1 MAELKSVNGK
11 ILLVNLTSGEITVD
25 EPEAAFYRKYLGGG
39 AVGAYYILKTM
50 PAKADPLGPDNVIT
64 FCPGILTGG
73 AFSGASRFSVNAKS
87 PLTGCIGDSQCG
99 GNFGPALKWAGFDAV
114 VVTGKAPA
122 PVYLWIHD
130 GEAEIRDASA
140 VWGLFT
146 GDTRKA
152 IAKELGDDK
161 IRMACIGPAGERLV
175 SFANVSGDGSDYAG
189 RTGMGA
195 VMGSKNLKA
204 VVAKGDKKPEYADPE
219 TVKEIARRGAENFKT
234 SGFPQMLKEFGT
246 SAGTEF
252 LSGLGCFPTRN
263 CSRGSFEQVKGLSGE
278 TMKKTIGHGSQACFG
293 CVVRCRQIASASEP
307 YEIDP
312 EYGAPEYETIGMLG
326 GNLEI
331 GDIAAVA
338 RANMLCNAYGMDTIN
353 TGAAIAWLIECHE
366 NGLAPAAKTKGLDL
380 RFGNPDVMLQLVEM
394 IGERRGIGDLLARGL
409 EACVAAFGSRSAEY
423 AVHVKNNAIPAHL
436 PQVKKSQALAYAV
449 NPFGADHMST
459 EHDGIIMKIGA
470 AARGLGLDAERGIAD
485 LDREKVRMVVYT
497 QYYYSLLDALS
508 LCMFCWG
515 PGALF
520 SYGDLVQMINAA
532 TGWDMTFWE
541 LMKAGERRVNMMRAF
556 NAREGVDSQYDRL
569 PERVFKPMPG
579 PGAGL
584 GAHVPRE
591 AFQDAVKTY
600 YRMMNWDD
608 YTGTPG
614 PEKLCELGLD
624 WISAV

>member
-1 MAELKSVNGK
+1 MADLKSINGK
-11 ILLVNLTSGEITVD
+11 ILMVNLTTGDIAVD

-39 AVGAYYILKTM
+39 SMGTYYILNGM
-50 PAKADPLGPDNVIT
+50 PAKADPLGPHNVIT
-64 FCPGILTGG
+64 FCPGVLTGG

-114 VVTGKAPA
+114 VVTGRADK

-130 GEAEIRDASA
+130 GEAELRDASN
-140 VWGLFT
+140 VWGKFT
-146 GDTRKA
+146 ADTRTA
-152 IAKELGDDK
+152 IAEELGESK

-175 SFANVSGDGSDYAG
+175 RFANVSGDGSDYAG

-204 VVAKGDKKPEYADPE
+204 VVAKGDKKPEYADAE
-219 TVKEIARRGAENFKT
+219 TVKAIGRKGAESFKT

-252 LSGLGCFPTRN
+252 LSGMGCFPTRN
-263 CSRGSFEQVKGLSGE
+263 CSRGSFDRVKGLSGE

-293 CVVRCRQIASASEP
+293 CVVRCRQTVKADEP
-307 YEIDP
+307 YVIDP

-331 GDIAAVA
+331 DDIAAVA

-353 TGAAIAWLIECHE
+353 TGAAIAWLIECYE
-366 NGLAPAAKTKGLDL
+366 NELIPSKAVKGLDL
-380 RFGNPDVMLQLVEM
+380 RFGNPEVLLQLVEM
-394 IGERRGIGDLLARGL
+394 IGERQGIGDLLSKGL
-409 EACVAAFGSRSAEY
+409 EACVAECGAATAEY

-459 EHDGIIMKIGA
+459 EHDSIIMAIGP
-470 AARGLGLDAERGIAD
+470 AARGLGLDAKRD
-485 LDREKVRMVVYT
+485 LAELDHEKVRMVVYT

-515 PGALF
+515 PGSLF
-520 SYGDLVQMINAA
+520 SYDDLVQLINAA
-532 TGWDMTFWE
+532 TGWDVTFWE

-556 NAREGVDSQYDRL
+556 NAREGIDSQYDRL
-569 PERVFKPMPG
+569 PPRVFKPMPG
-579 PGAGL
+579 PGAGQ
-584 GAHVPRE
+584 GAHVPVE
-591 AFQDAVKTY
+591 AFDDAVKTY

-608 YTGTPG
+608 YSGVPSV
-614 PEKLCELGLD
+614 EKLQELGLD